1 MALSSCTKCNSHS
14 FELIEN
20 SPLNSD
26 FKVWFVQCS
35 SCGCVVGVLPYF
47 DIASLI
53 YTQNEAIKK
62 IAQALNVYVDL

>member
-1 MALSSCTKCNSHS
+1 MALSSCTRCNSHS

-26 FKVWFVQCS
+26 FNVCFVQCS
-35 SCGCVVGVLPYF
+35 SCGCVVGVFQSF

-53 YTQNEAIKK
+53 DTQNEAIKK
-62 IAQALNVYVDL
+62 IAQALKVYVDL